1 MHKFVLLLS
10 ERLDCKVVRKYFA
23 ASHGT
28 GVLDGTGAKSVVR
41 KRVMSK
47 GAEAAVVQNS
57 VAFFKVVDRDMSGV
71 TAVHIIESEIEECAK
86 AQNPWQDVKDADGI
100 SKMHGVPCSICSK
113 VEIFKT

>member
-10 ERLDCKVVRKYFA
+10 ERLDCKVVCKYFA
-23 ASHGT
+23 
-28 GVLDGTGAKSVVR
+28 AKSVVR

-57 VAFFKVVDRDMSGV
+57 VAFFKVVDRDMPWV
-71 TAVHIIESEIEECAK
+71 TAVHIIESEIEKCAK

-100 SKMHGVPCSICSK
+100 SKMHGVACSICSK